1 MPKVEFK
8 IMSLEDNVRFIKEI
22 YYSDDNILDIY
33 KYTISL
39 FPELSDIPKNA
50 PKKDIDSKI
59 EAVVTKRYNDRK
71 EMIEDDILRYQKLW
85 EPYNDN
91 FFDALANYL
100 NIKWPTNHDTIIADV
115 GIIPVCPRYLED
127 FRFSIHDGMKDDLLI
142 ETCAHE
148 LCHFLWFEKWKE
160 IYPLTKNEEFESPN
174 IVWEYSEMV
183 VDPILNSK
191 IISKVLNRNTRYAYD
206 YFYNIKDGNQMMM
219 DKLFDIYNNDI
230 DIEHK
235 IIRGFE
241 YISNLKKVS
250 KN

>member
-8 IMSLEDNVRFIKEI
+8 IMSLEDNINFIKEI

-39 FPELSDIPKNA
+39 FPDLSDIPKNA
-50 PKKDIDSKI
+50 SKKDIDSKI

-85 EPYNDN
+85 EPYNDK

-115 GIIPVCPRYLED
+115 GIIPVCPRYLKD

-160 IYPLTKNEEFESPN
+160 IYP
-174 IVWEYSEMV
+174 YS
-183 VDPILNSK
+183 I
-191 IISKVLNRNTRYAYD
+191 
-206 YFYNIKDGNQMMM
+206 F
-219 DKLFDIYNNDI
+219 F
-230 DIEHK
+230 
-235 IIRGFE
+235 
-241 YISNLKKVS
+241 
-250 KN
+250 